1 MILRAHL
8 TRVSPALA
16 LALLLGGC
24 SWFGFGEKK
33 APLPV
38 LSGNVLA
45 PGWVASIGK
54 SGGHLFVPAY
64 TYRGLVVASADG
76 TVQELADES
85 GMSVVRF
92 DAKSRLRAGVGAGEN
107 VLALADDKGHLM
119 VFDGGGRQQW
129 KADVAGEVV
138 APPVIAQGTV
148 LVRTSD
154 GRLLAYNRLDGK
166 RKWVFQRPTPALT
179 LRTNSSMVISRG
191 VAYMGLPGG
200 KMMAIEI
207 ETGKP
212 VWEST
217 LSQPRG
223 STELER
229 IADVAGNPVID
240 DARICAAVY
249 QGRTGCLETLSGTVG
264 WSREISSAGGVAL
277 DAKHLF
283 VADTDGN
290 VHALDKTSGTSVWK
304 LEKLQKRELGSPVV
318 VSNRVLVSDAEGIV
332 HALSSDKGEL
342 IGRFSTDGSRVI
354 SLSTLGDRAIAQT
367 EKGNLFSISVR

>member
-1 MILRAHL
+1 MVIRAAAAMIAA
-8 TRVSPALA
+8 TAVT
-16 LALLLGGC
+16 GC
-24 SWFGFGEKK
+24 SWFGWGEKK

-38 LSGNVLA
+38 LTSNVLA

-54 SGGHLFVPAY
+54 SGGNLFVPAY
-64 TYRGLVVASADG
+64 TYRGLVVASVDG

-85 GMSVVRF
+85 GKAVVKF
-92 DAKSRLRAGVGAGEN
+92 DAKARLRAGVGAGEN
-107 VLALADDKGHLM
+107 VMALADEKGQLL
-119 VFDGGGRQQW
+119 VFDSGGRQLW
-129 KADVAGEVV
+129 RADVAGEVV
-138 APPVIAQGTV
+138 APPVVAQGTI

-179 LRTNSSMVISRG
+179 LRTNANMVINRG

-200 KMMAIEI
+200 KMLAIEI
-207 ETGKP
+207 DSGKP

-229 IADVAGNPVID
+229 IADMAGNPVID

-249 QGRTGCLETLSGTVG
+249 QGRTGCLETLSGNVG
-264 WSREISSAGGVAL
+264 WTREIGSSGGVSL
-277 DAKHLF
+277 DAKHLY
-283 VADTDGN
+283 VADSDGN
-290 VHALDKTSGTSVWK
+290 VHALDKNTGASVWK
-304 LEKLQKRELGSPVV
+304 QDKLQKRDLGSPVV
-318 VSNRVLVSDAEGIV
+318 VSGRILVSDQEGLV

-342 IGRFSTDGSRVI
+342 VGRFSTDGSRVT

-367 EKGNLFSISVR
+367 EKGSIFSIAVR